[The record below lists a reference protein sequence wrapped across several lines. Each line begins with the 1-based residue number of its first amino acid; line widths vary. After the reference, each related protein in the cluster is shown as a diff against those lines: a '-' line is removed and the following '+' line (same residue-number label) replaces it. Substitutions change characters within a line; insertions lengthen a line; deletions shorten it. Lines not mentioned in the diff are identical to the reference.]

1 MLIWKISYTIIP
13 ESPYL
18 SFLMSV
24 GISSGMD
31 SFEVGNEDWMR
42 NASKANYTLGHA
54 VADLIDNSIDAESS
68 KVEVQLGL
76 ETLPIAEIGHPK
88 RMSFYISDNG
98 MGMSGDEIV
107 DALNVRRRAAGYS
120 VTDLGAFGLGTPSS
134 SLSQGYHITVFSK
147 QEGGEVEYR
156 VLSIIDLEK
165 FQRTN
170 ILNHFDMIRDHPEL
184 LETKYFKKSME
195 KINEKESGTVVLV
208 QFNHRNVFQSETQNG
223 LQDLCDTAS
232 KRLLDYLGL
241 VFEHYLNGVELPDR
255 DGVRH
260 EKRISIFVNEREV
273 KPLDPLLRGFD
284 SSRIHNVRGSH
295 IKVENG
301 SAKIEGQGWPFKAV
315 MSVIPKRDQNTAGNQ
330 AGLRPTGHD
339 DRMSRAL
346 AMRRE
351 GSGNEGSPIT
361 DCQGL
366 YLYRNMRLIEFG
378 CFWKGIRTGGA
389 NYTTGRM
396 AVYCPV
402 GIVVNDI
409 TGGLRVSAGRLD
421 DFSTD
426 PTKTFVNCSDSILE
440 VLNGFIDADRQWFPT
455 DDRRYNFYSRSG
467 NRSTIDRRAQAPP
480 PPPSNNPVVEIVANP
495 TSGLAPMEVSFE
507 AMNVGQVDATEF
519 FWNLG
524 DSSESDQEIFTHQYD
539 DSGIFN
545 VTLRGKSDDG
555 ETSATVN
562 VTISVEDPS
571 VDPEPSGRGIEV
583 NSRSN
588 PGGDIIEVDTSNA
601 DRIVVWVNEAFDSEA
616 VQEIP
621 GKFSDVIGD

>member
-1 MLIWKISYTIIP
+1 MDYNISKFDLKVQTTRTYIG
-13 ESPYL
+13 
-18 SFLMSV
+18 V
-24 GISSGMD
+24 MD
-31 SFEVGNEDWMR
+31 DFEVGNEDWMR

-54 VADLIDNSIDAESS
+54 VADLIDNSIDAGAS
-68 KVEVQLGL
+68 KVEVLVGL
-76 ETLPIAEIGHPK
+76 EELPIDKIGRPK
-88 RMSFYISDNG
+88 RISFYISDDG
-98 MGMSGDEIV
+98 KGMSGDEIV

-165 FQRTN
+165 FDRTK
-170 ILNHFDMIRDHPEL
+170 ILDDSDMMRDHPEL
-184 LETKYFKKSME
+184 LETNYFKKSMKE
-195 KINEKESGTVVLV
+195 INEKESGTVVLV
-208 QFNHRNVFQSETQNG
+208 QFNHRNVFQSETENG

-232 KRLLDYLGL
+232 SRLLDYLGL
-241 VFEHYLNGVELPDR
+241 VFEHYLNGIELPDR

-260 EKRISIFVNEREV
+260 EKNVSIFVNTTEV
-273 KPLDPLLRGFD
+273 VPLDPLLREYD
-284 SSRIHNVRGSH
+284 SSIIHNVRGSH
-295 IKVENG
+295 IEIENG
-301 SAKIEGQGWPFKAV
+301 SAKIEGQGWPFHAA
-315 MSVIPKRDQNTAGNQ
+315 MSVVPKRDQNTAGNQ
-330 AGLRPTGHD
+330 TGLRPTTHD

-351 GSGNEGSPIT
+351 GSGNDGSPIT

-366 YLYRNMRLIEFG
+366 YLYRNMRLVEFG
-378 CFWKGIRTGGA
+378 SMWKGIRTGGA

-409 TGGLRVSAGRLD
+409 TGGLRVSSGRLD

-426 PTKTFVNCSDSILE
+426 PTKTYVNCSDSILD
-440 VLNGFIDADRQWFPT
+440 VLGNFIDEDRQWFPT
-455 DDRRYNFYSRSG
+455 DDRRYNFYTRSN
-467 NRSTIDRRAQAPP
+467 NRSTIDNRAIAPP

-495 TSGLAPMEVSFE
+495 TSGLAPLEVSFE
-507 AMNVGQVDATEF
+507 AGNVGQVDATEF
-519 FWNLG
+519 EWNLG
-524 DSSESDQEIFTHQYD
+524 DSSESDQESFTHQYD
-539 DSGIFN
+539 ESGIFN

-555 ETSATVN
+555 ERSATVN

-571 VDPEPSGRGIEV
+571 IVPEPSGRGIEV

-588 PGGDIIEVDTSNA
+588 PGGDIIEVDTSRA